1 MKTTIR
7 TARTALGFSALIT
20 VAAGSGAAGAQY
32 YGGLNFDLSRYA
44 TSATSA
50 STAGTESD
58 TGFFLANTALD
69 DRRVRYGLRLG
80 YQLSPRF
87 ALVSRFSAFDRRDF
101 TTPFSRGYGV
111 DIEGRAPV
119 FEKFNVSGSAGF
131 ARMNRDVAFGNGQFS
146 ESFSSAGSRAFNAGR
161 LALGMQY
168 QFNRSVGLRF
178 DLEKYRALG
187 GVGIGELG
195 ADHLSLGVMLRF

>member
-7 TARTALGFSALIT
+7 SALGFSALLT

-44 TSATSA
+44 TSA
-50 STAGTESD
+50 STASAESD
-58 TGFFLANTALD
+58 TGFFLTNTALD

-87 ALVSRFSAFDRRDF
+87 ALVSRFSAFDQRDF
-101 TTPFSRGYGV
+101 ATPFSRGYGL

-119 FEKFNVSGSAGF
+119 FDKFNVSGSAGF
-131 ARMNRDVAFGNGQFS
+131 VRMNRDAAFGNGQFP
-146 ESFSSAGSRAFNAGR
+146 ESFSSAGSRAVNAGR
-161 LALGMQY
+161 LALGLQY
-168 QFNRSVGLRF
+168 QLNRSVGLRF

-187 GVGIGELG
+187 GVGIGDLG
-195 ADHLSLGVMLRF
+195 ADHLSLGVMLKF